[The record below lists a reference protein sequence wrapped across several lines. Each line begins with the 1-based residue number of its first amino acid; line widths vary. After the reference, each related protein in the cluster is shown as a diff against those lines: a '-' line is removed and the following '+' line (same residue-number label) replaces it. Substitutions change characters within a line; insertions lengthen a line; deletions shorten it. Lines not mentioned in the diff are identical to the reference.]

1 MKKLLISALM
11 ILTSYTM
18 ASAEL
23 GINVGVSAQ
32 IGSMEAMATEKST
45 DAAVADVAS
54 TTQETLFGAGT
65 YFIEKELSFLPGPLS
80 RLSVG
85 YDNIGHDISLGSA
98 SNVVTNGL
106 GSTTDVGN
114 SNTQRFTNTATA
126 DVVGMDSLYAT
137 VNITDWLY
145 IKAGSVSVDVK
156 TTESLASGSGVYPD
170 VGLDGSIIGLGFHGE
185 ADSGL
190 FFRLELNEYS
200 IDGATVTQTGGANK
214 RSILIGD
221 ISGTTARVSVGK
233 AF

>member
-1 MKKLLISALM
+1 MNMKKLLISALM

-23 GINVGVSAQ
+23 GINVGISAQ

-45 DAAVADVAS
+45 DAASADVKS
-54 TTQETLFGAGT
+54 KTQEALFGAGT

-98 SNVVTNGL
+98 SNVKTDGL
-106 GSTTDVGN
+106 GTSAN
-114 SNTQRFTNTATA
+114 NTQIFTNVATA

-145 IKAGSVSVDVK
+145 IKAGNVSVDVK
-156 TTESLASGSGVYPD
+156 TSESLQSNTSASYPD
-170 VGLDGSIIGLGFHGE
+170 VGLDGSIIGIGYHGE
-185 ADSGL
+185 TDSGL

>member
-23 GINVGVSAQ
+23 GINVGISAQ

-45 DAAVADVAS
+45 DAASADVKS
-54 TTQETLFGAGT
+54 KTQEALFGAGT

-98 SNVVTNGL
+98 SNVKTDGL
-106 GSTTDVGN
+106 GTSAN
-114 SNTQRFTNTATA
+114 NTQIFTNVATA

-145 IKAGSVSVDVK
+145 IKAGNVSVDVK
-156 TTESLASGSGVYPD
+156 TSESLQSNTSASYPD
-170 VGLDGSIIGLGFHGE
+170 VGLDGSIIGIGYHGE
-185 ADSGL
+185 TDSGL

>member
-23 GINVGVSAQ
+23 GINVGISAQ

-45 DAAVADVAS
+45 DAASADVKS
-54 TTQETLFGAGT
+54 KTQEALFGAGT

-85 YDNIGHDISLGSA
+85 YDNIGHDIGLGSA
-98 SNVVTNGL
+98 SNVKTDGL
-106 GSTTDVGN
+106 GTSAN
-114 SNTQRFTNTATA
+114 NTQIFTNVATA

-137 VNITDWLY
+137 INITDWLY
-145 IKAGSVSVDVK
+145 VKAGNVSVDVK
-156 TTESLASGSGVYPD
+156 TTESLQSNTAASYPD
-170 VGLDGSIIGLGFHGE
+170 VGLDGSIIGIGYHGE
-185 ADSGL
+185 TDSGL